1 MHAVLLYAIIR
12 EHKEHLIRLVKIWNL
27 DLLCFLRI
35 FNEMKTLQSLL
46 SQQSPVQPYISALIN
61 ITQVILEYGQGKSA
75 S

>member
-1 MHAVLLYAIIR
+1 MHAVLFYAIIR